1 MKISFFVRT
10 PQGKG
15 KKRKIDWEKKVPLY
29 VRVVDKGILDQKAI
43 TKIVVPD
50 GAWSNKKGC
59 IDANIIGNIEEK
71 VSVAESVAK
80 LGAHISEIYSKEKDA
95 IQQKWLGHVLED
107 YYNAKAPIREEEVKE
122 DTFPDFSTL
131 FERFLAEHTVGSTQR
146 HLSDSRIQ
154 QYEVVKR
161 MIQRFE
167 IYQSWMQGG
176 KYNFDVR
183 KIGVDDLY
191 ALHDYASRED
201 EIFVSSPEI
210 FQAIPEKRPP
220 KPRCKNTLADL
231 FNKKIRCFLG
241 WCVDEGLIDRNPY
254 QGFKIDGEMYG
265 SIYYLE
271 WSEIETIRKTDVSK
285 FPKAQLAKDHLLVQ
299 AGIGCRVGDLMRLEK
314 ANVYNGFLHYIP
326 NKGIH
331 INPETVSVPI
341 LDFVAEVI
349 NRYADTPGPL
359 LLPKMNEQEYN
370 EQIRYILTVAKITR
384 NVTYL
389 DPTTRREVTEPI
401 NKVFSSHDLR
411 RTFANKIFQDTKGN
425 TALTASM
432 TGHKSPQAFARY
444 RVVSDDLKKQ
454 TIKGLNLNVKK

>member
-15 KKRKIDWEKKVPLY
+15 KKRKIEWEKKVPLY
-29 VRVVDKGILDQKAI
+29 VRVADRGVVDQKAI
-43 TKIVVPD
+43 TKILVPD

-59 IDANIIGNIEEK
+59 IDANIIGNNEEK
-71 VSVAESVAK
+71 VSIAENVAK
-80 LGAHISEIYSKEKDA
+80 LGKYISDAYSAEKEEIP
-95 IQQKWLGHVLED
+95 QKWLGHILED
-107 YYNAKAPIREEEVKE
+107 YYIAENKISETDVKE
-122 DTFPDFSTL
+122 ESFPDFSAL

-146 HLSDSRIQ
+146 HLSDSRIR

-167 IYQSWMQGG
+167 MYQSNKQG
-176 KYNFDVR
+176 KAYSFDVR
-183 KIGVDDLY
+183 KITTDDLY
-191 ALHDYASRED
+191 ALHDYAASED
-201 EIFVSSPEI
+201 KIFISNPEI
-210 FQAIPEKRPP
+210 FESIPEKRPP
-220 KPRCKNTLADL
+220 KPRCKNTLADI

-241 WCVDEGLIDRNPY
+241 WCVDESIIDRNPY

-326 NKGIH
+326 NKGIN

-349 NRYADTPGPL
+349 DRYADTPGPL

-389 DPTTRREVTEPI
+389 DATTRREVTEPI

-411 RTFANKIFQDTKGN
+411 RTFANKVFQDTKGN

-444 RVVSDDLKKQ
+444 RVVSDELKYQ
-454 TIKGLNLNVKK
+454 TIKGLNLNKKK